1 MAPSVFDRL
10 DAEWRAT
17 GRAALPAAWPALEPR
32 LGRYEVLDDVVR
44 ACRRRDDPRAANRVL
59 GGLLAMASRG
69 DRVAARAALQ
79 ALLPA
84 VAATAAGLRGYVG
97 WGPWASRAELDAE
110 AAAIAVELASG
121 PAPATDWPA
130 AVLRSRLR
138 DRLRATVRRHL
149 RQRWREGAAVEGA
162 AHPVAALDHAR
173 TAEERMA
180 RTIVE
185 AARGGELT
193 VAAAQTVLAT
203 TVYGWDARAYAR
215 VTGRDPRAVRTH
227 RRRTERRL
235 AELVAG

>member
-1 MAPSVFDRL
+1 
-10 DAEWRAT
+10 
-17 GRAALPAAWPALEPR
+17 
-32 LGRYEVLDDVVR
+32 DVVR
-44 ACRRRDDPRAANRVL
+44 ACRRRDDPEAANRALSGVL
-59 GGLLAMASRG
+59 AAASTG
-69 DRVAARAALQ
+69 DRLAARTALQ

-97 WGPWASRAELDAE
+97 WGPWASRDDLAAE
-110 AAAIAVELASG
+110 AAAIAVEVASG
-121 PAPATDWPA
+121 PSPAAAWPA

-138 DRLRATVRRHL
+138 DRLRAAVRRHV
-149 RQRWREGAAVEGA
+149 RQRRREGGAVEGA

-185 AARGGELT
+185 AARVGDLT
-193 VAAAQTVLAT
+193 LAAAQTVLAT
-203 TVYGWDARAYAR
+203 TVYGWDARGFAR
-215 VTGRDPRAVRTH
+215 VTGRDPRAVSAH